1 MISHLL
7 FTIHNDIYFKILRQ
21 NRIRNDREGLRRPA
35 SHAEGEEDSL
45 AALGAEQSSCS
56 HLRRRIATKGG
67 AQGVVNKLRGTGWG
81 AHVVTLW
88 APSSGRL
95 TGARLSHLRC
105 AYKCEEDCYC
115 CGGTFLLLMMI
126 TKMRTGDKVED
137 RLGCSC
143 RTKRPLGSF

>member
-105 AYKCEEDCYC
+105 AYKCRL
-115 CGGTFLLLMMI
+115 GTIFSR
-126 TKMRTGDKVED
+126 RTVIAVEGLFWSNVDDDKDED
-137 RLGCSC
+137 R
-143 RTKRPLGSF
+143 